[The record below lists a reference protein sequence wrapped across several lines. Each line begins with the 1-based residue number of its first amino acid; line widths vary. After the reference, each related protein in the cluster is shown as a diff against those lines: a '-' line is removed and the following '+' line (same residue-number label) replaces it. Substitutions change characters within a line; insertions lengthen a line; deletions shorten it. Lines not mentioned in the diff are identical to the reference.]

1 MNNYNNQDL
10 FNNII
15 SSSGGKIDQNKINA
29 AKSGD
34 FSSVLSGLSEA
45 DRQKI
50 NDALSDQNKAKQIL
64 SSPAAKQLLTK
75 LFGSGR

>member
-1 MNNYNNQDL
+1 MNNYNQDL

-15 SSSGGKIDQNKINA
+15 ASSGGKIDQNKINS
-29 AKSGD
+29 AKKGD
-34 FSSVLSGLSEA
+34 FSSLMSGLSSS

-50 NDALSDQNKAKQIL
+50 NDALSDESKARQIL
-64 SSPAAKQLLTK
+64 SSPAAKQLLNK